1 MTLVCFEHFLGGSEP
16 LTVQLGIRI
25 PGGLSLIEVTDPLVT
40 SELLEP
46 EEQLYV
52 KQIQYSSPG
61 FADFA
66 GLAAVLVPLLP
77 FLVKLIEL
85 ATTRERRRQE
95 DKKIRIENARALVG
109 LAGDLRDLGLS
120 TIEIRKIINSVDSQQ
135 GKLLELAEQGKIQ
148 KVELPEPV
156 SERENLHGSGQKPS
170 RI

>member
-1 MTLVCFEHFLGGSEP
+1 
-16 LTVQLGIRI
+16 
-25 PGGLSLIEVTDPLVT
+25 
-40 SELLEP
+40 
-46 EEQLYV
+46 
-52 KQIQYSSPG
+52 
-61 FADFA
+61 
-66 GLAAVLVPLLP
+66 LP

-156 SERENLHGSGQKPS
+156 SERENLHGSGQNPVEFRREDS
-170 RI
+170 C

>member
-52 KQIQYSSPG
+52 KQIQYGSPG